1 MKVDRLRCARLKKIG
16 LGAFFYWEIRR
27 EIFPIGAA
35 GLFEMCVRGT
45 HTGIIL
51 YYLFIILSAKGSFC
65 RMFQR
70 FGYPTEVI
78 NAMYSPF
85 PR

>member
-16 LGAFFYWEIRR
+16 LGAFFIGRYGERWKIRR

-51 YYLFIILSAKGSFC
+51 YDLFIILSMKKDF
-65 RMFQR
+65 
-70 FGYPTEVI
+70 
-78 NAMYSPF
+78 
-85 PR
+85 